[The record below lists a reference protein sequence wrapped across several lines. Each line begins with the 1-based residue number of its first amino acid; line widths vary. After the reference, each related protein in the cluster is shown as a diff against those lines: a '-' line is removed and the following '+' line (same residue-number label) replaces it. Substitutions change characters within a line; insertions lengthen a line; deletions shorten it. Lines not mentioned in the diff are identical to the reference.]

1 MGLDRWEHRI
11 KGPPRAGCRGI
22 QARAAVFSGQAFR
35 ARVPAEGPAGA
46 GGRQRSAHKPCPS
59 QPAAAQVG
67 TFLLICTEASLE
79 SFVLAQGRRH
89 AEETS
94 GKLCRWVELRVE
106 VLLRIHLVR
115 RTWSKG
121 HILNH

>member
-1 MGLDRWEHRI
+1 M
-11 KGPPRAGCRGI
+11 
-22 QARAAVFSGQAFR
+22 
-35 ARVPAEGPAGA
+35 
-46 GGRQRSAHKPCPS
+46 
-59 QPAAAQVG
+59 
-67 TFLLICTEASLE
+67 LICTEASLE